1 MRYTYVRQHDTT
13 DCAAAC
19 LAMVCLHYKKE
30 VTITRLRDMMG
41 TDLKGTNLV
50 GLQKAANEL
59 GFTTAAVRVDRENFL
74 SDFSLPCIAQV
85 ITDQGLAHFV
95 VVFKKTTIKDEG
107 ARRKH
112 MLQDAETRKEEE
124 KKGKKHKCKDYVII
138 GDPGTELKKISLDE
152 FYKNFTG
159 VLLLLNPTSEF
170 KGGKLGS
177 RDGKDG
183 KDGKSGKYGMM
194 KRYIDLLLPQKKLF
208 FYAILSSVITTI
220 LGIASSMFNKILMDE
235 VLPYGLNNLLVT
247 LILVFSVVSITSTLI
262 GFVRQWVLIHLSIK
276 IDIPLMLGYFGHIF
290 NLPMKFFATRKTGDI
305 TTRYSDA
312 DTIKSIFTSIA
323 LSLVMDISMA
333 VITGIILFRMNAML
347 FSISLFMALVSILL
361 VLVYK
366 QPYKRINEES
376 MAQSAALN
384 SQMIESL
391 RGIETVKCNAN
402 EQTELDNLEREYMK
416 SLKISLRSSR
426 ISTTQ
431 GLISS
436 FISTGFSMLTTYVG
450 ISQVLNGE
458 MTLGGFMAF
467 STLSSYFTSPLSNLI
482 GLQMQIQEASIS
494 MKRLTEIMDYPSEYE
509 TAEGVEQSELDKVEG
524 DIEFKDVTFRY
535 GNRAPALD
543 HISFT
548 TPAGKKVALVGSS
561 GSGKSTITKLLL
573 KYYDPED
580 GEIDVNGVNLAEYSS
595 HSVRRAIAY
604 VPQNVEL
611 FSKTIYD
618 NIRISRMDATLDEV
632 KEAAKKADAHEFIR
646 HLPLQYNTYL
656 EEAGNGLSGGEK
668 QRIALARA
676 FLKDSNLYILDESTS
691 NLDFATETLIFNM
704 IYEQLADRS
713 MLIVA
718 HRLST
723 IRDCDLILVMD
734 HGKIV
739 ERGNHEELMAK
750 DGRYA
755 ELWNMQQGIFR
766 KRKAEPAP
774 QAVAAVVEEDD
785 DGESIT
791 Y

>member
-95 VVFKKTTIKDEG
+95 VVFKKTTIKDDG

-112 MLQDAETRKEEE
+112 MLQDAESRKEEE
-124 KKGKKHKCKDYVII
+124 EKGKKHKCKDYVII

-450 ISQVLNGE
+450 ITQVLNGE

-467 STLSSYFTSPLSNLI
+467 STLSGYFTSPLSNLI

-494 MKRLTEIMDYPSEYE
+494 MKRLTEIMDYPAENE
-509 TAEGVEQSELDKVEG
+509 TAEGMEQSEMEKVEG

-543 HISFT
+543 HVSFT
-548 TPAGKKVALVGSS
+548 IPAGKKVALVGSS

-750 DGRYA
+750 NGRYA

-766 KRKAEPAP
+766 KRKSEPAP
-774 QAVAAVVEEDD
+774 QVPSAVVEEDD